1 MISHGLYSP
10 STFSIIHA
18 GRGNVFIGVPPTPGS
33 SNVGGTET
41 DEENLSQTFRYL
53 LQQILEAPVLSGQEI
68 STAEL
73 LQAQYEKLV
82 VNAVINPLTVVFGCR
97 NGELSE
103 QPYFERWMRI
113 LLYEASNVLIS
124 LPKMRDDSDST
135 KRFWPARFENLVLH
149 VAKMTAENQSS
160 MLQDVRAGRETEINY
175 INGYLVARGDQLGL
189 NCEYNRAL
197 IEMITEKYR

>member
-18 GRGNVFIGVPPTPGS
+18 GRGNVLIGVAPTPES
-33 SNVGGTET
+33 SNVGGAET
-41 DEENLSQTFRYL
+41 DEEKLPQTSRYL
-53 LQQILEAPVLSGQEI
+53 LQQILEAPVLSGQKI

-73 LQAQYEKLV
+73 LQAQFEKLV
-82 VNAVINPLTVVFGCR
+82 INAVINPLTVVFGCL

-113 LLYEASNVLIS
+113 LLYEASSILIS
-124 LPKMRDDSDST
+124 LPELRGNSDST
-135 KRFWPARFENLVLH
+135 KRFWPARLENMVLH

-160 MLQDVRAGRETEINY
+160 MLQDVRAGRETEIDY

-189 NCEYNRAL
+189 NCEYHRAL
-197 IEMITEKYR
+197 IEMITGKYR